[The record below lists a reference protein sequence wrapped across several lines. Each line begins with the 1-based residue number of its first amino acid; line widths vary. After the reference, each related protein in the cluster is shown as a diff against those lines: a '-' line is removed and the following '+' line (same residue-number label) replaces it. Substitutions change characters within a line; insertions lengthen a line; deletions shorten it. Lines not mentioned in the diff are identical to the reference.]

1 MTLDFAAA
9 RLNMIDSQVRTN
21 DVPDL
26 AVQDAMAHAPRERF
40 CPEGKAYLAY
50 ADAEVEYAP
59 GRWML
64 SPRDAAK
71 LLQGVHGKPGETV
84 LAIAA
89 PYVAALLE
97 RMGLTVT
104 RHDGADLRAVTG
116 QYDLVVC
123 EGVVSEVPASWL
135 AAIAPAGRL
144 AVVER
149 RGAIGRAML
158 YLRGG
163 HDLGSRPLFDCG
175 APMMAGFEAEK
186 GFVF

>member
-1 MTLDFAAA
+1 MSADFALA
-9 RLNMIDSQVRTN
+9 RDIMVDSQVRPS
-21 DVPDL
+21 DVTDL
-26 AVQDAMAHAPRERF
+26 TIQDAMRTFPRESLMA
-40 CPEGKAYLAY
+40 PGKAYLAY

-84 LAIAA
+84 LAIAS